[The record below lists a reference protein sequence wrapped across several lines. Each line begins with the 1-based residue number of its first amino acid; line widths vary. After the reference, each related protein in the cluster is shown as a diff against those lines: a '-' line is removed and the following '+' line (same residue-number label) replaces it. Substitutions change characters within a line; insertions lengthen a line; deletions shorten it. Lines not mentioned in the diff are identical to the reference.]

1 MAMVTI
7 VMVIIAIVI
16 MKMVIVIMKTKI
28 KVTTPRVL
36 HVRQGRRRGGEKA
49 GRGIIKAETSL
60 VCNLRWEDGNIGGE
74 GQTPEAEAGDRNKIE
89 IEMGLVMCACM
100 YVIYP

>member
-1 MAMVTI
+1 M
-7 VMVIIAIVI
+7 
-16 MKMVIVIMKTKI
+16 
-28 KVTTPRVL
+28 
-36 HVRQGRRRGGEKA
+36 

-60 VCNLRWEDGNIGGE
+60 VCNLRWEHRRGGTNP
-74 GQTPEAEAGDRNKIE
+74 GGAEAEAGDRNKIE